1 MRAVKL
7 SLFTEVQCPPAAS
20 PARRLDELLEQAE
33 AADRLG
39 YAGLWLSEI
48 HFQPE
53 FSVLAAPYVVLG
65 AVAARTRRL
74 RLGVAVNLLP
84 LHHPL
89 HIAEQA
95 ATLDLLSH
103 GRVEFAMG
111 RGHVHSR
118 VYEGFGADRTRS
130 RALQE
135 ESLQVIVAAWTRDLL
150 EFEGEF
156 YRIPGVTVNPKPLQ
170 RPHPPLYQAAT
181 SRDSV
186 EDAARRGYNLFLA
199 VHLLPRV
206 ELRDLA
212 AAYWDGLR
220 EHGHDPTAR
229 ELGLLLPVHVAD
241 STARAR
247 DAARAGF
254 MDYYRV
260 IREVQADYEAWP
272 GKVGDEGP
280 PRAARAPMTFDRLCA
295 EAAILDAPDGAVD
308 ALRALL
314 EETGA
319 TQVLCWMNMGSIAH
333 EQVLRSMERFA
344 RDVMPRLD
352 VVGF

>member
-20 PARRLDELLEQAE
+20 PARRLEEVLEQAE

-53 FSVLAAPYVVLG
+53 FSLLSAPYVVLG
-65 AVAARTRRL
+65 AVAGRTRRL
-74 RLGVAVNLLP
+74 RLGVAVNILP
-84 LHHPL
+84 IHHPL
-89 HIAEQA
+89 DVAEQA
-95 ATLDLLSH
+95 ATLDVLSQ

-118 VYEGFGADRTRS
+118 AYEGFGVDRRRS

-135 ESLQVIVAAWTRDLL
+135 ESLQVIVAAWTRDVL
-150 EFEGEF
+150 EFDGEF
-156 YRIPGVTVNPKPLQ
+156 YRIPGVVVNPKPLQ
-170 RPHPPLYQAAT
+170 QPHPPLYQAAT

-186 EDAARRGYNLFLA
+186 EDAARRGYNLFLP
-199 VHLLPRV
+199 VHLLPRADV
-206 ELRDLA
+206 RGLA

-220 EHGHDPTAR
+220 EHGHDPAAR
-229 ELGLLLPVHVAD
+229 ELGLLLPVHVAE
-241 STARAR
+241 TADAAR
-247 DAARAGF
+247 EAARAGF

-260 IREVQADYEAWP
+260 IRDVQADYEAWP
-272 GKVGDEGP
+272 GKLGDEGP
-280 PRAARAPMTFDRLCA
+280 PRAARMPMTFERLCA
-295 EAAILDAPDGAVD
+295 EAAILEAPDGAVD

-344 RDVMPRLD
+344 LDVIPRLGM
-352 VVGF
+352 VGA